1 MEGRM
6 ADREFMD
13 DRRRASEEDYFRRKD
28 KELVE
33 KMRQAAAAEKATS
46 EFSAKTGLSDPVL
59 IQELQALGFT
69 PETLSVLPLVPI
81 VEMAWAEGGIT
92 PAERQLLIS
101 LARERGIT
109 DGSPADRLLAEW
121 MSAQPR
127 PDEFSRATRLIRAML
142 ETGAAGGNTPS
153 AEDLIKYCES
163 IAAASGGIFG
173 IGKISGEERATLAK
187 IAEEL
192 KGRR

>member
-69 PETLSVLPLVPI
+69 P
-81 VEMAWAEGGIT
+81 
-92 PAERQLLIS
+92 
-101 LARERGIT
+101 
-109 DGSPADRLLAEW
+109 
-121 MSAQPR
+121 
-127 PDEFSRATRLIRAML
+127 
-142 ETGAAGGNTPS
+142 
-153 AEDLIKYCES
+153 
-163 IAAASGGIFG
+163 
-173 IGKISGEERATLAK
+173 
-187 IAEEL
+187 
-192 KGRR
+192 